1 MNELMLIISTISSV
15 LAGVTALAG
24 EMRAQRRNRHRE
36 RSNLSEAAIHEKF
49 GSIDEATVV
58 GG

>member
-15 LAGVTALAG
+15 LAGVTALVG
-24 EMRAQRRNRHRE
+24 EMRARRRNRHRD
-36 RSNLSEAAIHEKF
+36 RSNLSEAAAREKF
-49 GSIDEATVV
+49 DSIDEATVV